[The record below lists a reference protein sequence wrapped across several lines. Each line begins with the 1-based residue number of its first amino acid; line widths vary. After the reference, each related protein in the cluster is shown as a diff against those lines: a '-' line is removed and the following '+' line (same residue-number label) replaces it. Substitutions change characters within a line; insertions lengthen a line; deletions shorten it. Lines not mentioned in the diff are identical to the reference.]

1 VTINDCPRRTC
12 CGLITPSGRE
22 VTLLDA
28 SCLCQGRS
36 KACHWSVV
44 SFQTTPFLINE
55 VDFTHVSFHEVVAME
70 AMWCRMNL
78 QIFSLTLIILSIV
91 QVSQKVQEALTER
104 AASFG
109 LILDDIS
116 LVRAY
121 VNVVQE
127 FNCVH
132 SCAFRAC

>member
-1 VTINDCPRRTC
+1 MK
-12 CGLITPSGRE
+12 LISHIY
-22 VTLLDA
+22 VI
-28 SCLCQGRS
+28 
-36 KACHWSVV
+36 
-44 SFQTTPFLINE
+44 F
-55 VDFTHVSFHEVVAME
+55 EVVAME

-127 FNCVH
+127 FMLNKTH
-132 SCAFRAC
+132 TL

>member
-1 VTINDCPRRTC
+1 MKSISHIYVI
-12 CGLITPSGRE
+12 
-22 VTLLDA
+22 
-28 SCLCQGRS
+28 
-36 KACHWSVV
+36 
-44 SFQTTPFLINE
+44 F
-55 VDFTHVSFHEVVAME
+55 EVVAME
-70 AMWCRMNL
+70 AMW
-78 QIFSLTLIILSIV
+78 FSLTLIILLIV

-127 FNCVH
+127 FMLNKTHTLYTVGP
-132 SCAFRAC
+132 

>member
-1 VTINDCPRRTC
+1 M
-12 CGLITPSGRE
+12 
-22 VTLLDA
+22 
-28 SCLCQGRS
+28 LCQGRS

-44 SFQTTPFLINE
+44 SFQTTPFLNNE
-55 VDFTHVSFHEVVAME
+55 VDFTHVIFEVVAME

-121 VNVVQE
+121 MYVNAVQE

-132 SCAFRAC
+132 LCAFRAC

>member
-1 VTINDCPRRTC
+1 
-12 CGLITPSGRE
+12 
-22 VTLLDA
+22 
-28 SCLCQGRS
+28 
-36 KACHWSVV
+36 
-44 SFQTTPFLINE
+44 
-55 VDFTHVSFHEVVAME
+55 
-70 AMWCRMNL
+70 MWCRLNL

-127 FNCVH
+127 FSCVH